1 MAEPQGNREHKDRL
15 FLKVF
20 EDKEALLSLYNAV
33 NGSDYENPEEL
44 EITTL
49 DNVLYMRMKNDL
61 SFLIDGSLNF
71 YEHQSTFNPNMPLRG
86 CFYMAKVYQ
95 EYVERRQLDIY
106 SSTRLTLPTPRF
118 IVFYN
123 GTDRMKHTP
132 ELTLKLSDSFEKQ
145 EEEPALECKAR
156 VININYGF
164 NTEIMEKCPKLYE
177 YSFLISK
184 IREGTAQGKK
194 LEAAIGAAIDICIEE
209 GILTDL
215 LTSYRMEVIGMLLT
229 EYDEERHLKNT
240 YEEGV
245 KKGQKKG
252 ESIGEFRQLYK
263 LIQKNFL
270 TLHDAA
276 SANSMT
282 EEQLVAT
289 FKKYGITK

>member
-1 MAEPQGNREHKDRL
+1 M
-15 FLKVF
+15 V
-20 EDKEALLSLYNAV
+20 
-33 NGSDYENPEEL
+33 
-44 EITTL
+44 
-49 DNVLYMRMKNDL
+49 
-61 SFLIDGSLNF
+61 
-71 YEHQSTFNPNMPLRG
+71 
-86 CFYMAKVYQ
+86 KVYQ

-145 EEEPALECKAR
+145 EEEPALENKAR

-184 IREGTAQGKK
+184 IREETSQGKK
-194 LEAAIGAAIDICIEE
+194 LEAAIGAAIDICVEE

-229 EYDEERHLKNT
+229 EYDEERHLKNIFK
-240 YEEGV
+240 EG
-245 KKGQKKG
+245 
-252 ESIGEFRQLYK
+252 ELHQLYK
-263 LIQKNFL
+263 LIQKNLL

-282 EEQLVAT
+282 EEQLMAA